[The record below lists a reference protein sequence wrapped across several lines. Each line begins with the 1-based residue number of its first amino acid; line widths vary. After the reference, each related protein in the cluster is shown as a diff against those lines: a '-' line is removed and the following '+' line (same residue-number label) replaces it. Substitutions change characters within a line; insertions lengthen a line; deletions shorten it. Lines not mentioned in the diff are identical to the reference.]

1 MTRFAEDLVAAG
13 EAAASLATITVAV
26 NRRCR
31 DDAPRHSRRRTIM
44 SGRST
49 IAVIGGTGAE
59 GGGIAL
65 RLAKGGHRV
74 LIGSRD
80 AAKAK
85 TAAAELAVL
94 AGTAIEGD
102 GNFAVAS
109 AAEIVIL
116 TVPYAAQRPTVEEIR
131 DILAGKILVDATAPL
146 VPPRVNRVQLPE
158 GGSAVAAIQ
167 ALLGESVK
175 VVSAFQNVS
184 AEKLRHLDH
193 PVDCDVL
200 VCADDAPARQ
210 TVIDLIATMG
220 LRGID
225 GGPIGNSAAA
235 EALTSLLIWINRKY
249 KVPGAGIRIT
259 GIEG

>member
-1 MTRFAEDLVAAG
+1 
-13 EAAASLATITVAV
+13 
-26 NRRCR
+26 
-31 DDAPRHSRRRTIM
+31 M

-49 IAVIGGTGAE
+49 IAIIGGTGAE
-59 GGGIAL
+59 GGGMAL
-65 RLAKGGHRV
+65 RLAKAGHRV

-85 TAAAELAVL
+85 TAAAELAAL
-94 AGTAIEGD
+94 AAGEIAGD
-102 GNFAVAS
+102 SNRAVAS

-131 DILAGKILVDATAPL
+131 DILVGKILVDATAPL

-167 ALLGESVK
+167 ALLGEQTR

-184 AEKLRHLDH
+184 AEKLKALDH
-193 PVDCDVL
+193 TVDCDVL

-210 TVIDLIATMG
+210 AVIDLIATMG
-220 LRGID
+220 MRGID
-225 GGPIGNSAAA
+225 AGPIGNSAAA

-249 KVPGAGIRIT
+249 KVPSAGIRIT
-259 GIEG
+259 GIEP

>member
-1 MTRFAEDLVAAG
+1 
-13 EAAASLATITVAV
+13 
-26 NRRCR
+26 
-31 DDAPRHSRRRTIM
+31 M
-44 SGRST
+44 SERST
-49 IAVIGGTGAE
+49 IAIVGGTGAE

-65 RLAKGGHRV
+65 RLAKAGHRV

-85 TAAAELAVL
+85 EAAAELAAL
-94 AGTAIEGD
+94 AGVEIAGD
-102 GNFAVAS
+102 GNRAVAS

-116 TVPYAAQRPTVEEIR
+116 TVPYAAQRPTVEDIR
-131 DILAGKILVDATAPL
+131 DVLAGKIFVDATAPL

-167 ALLGESVK
+167 ALLGEAVK

-184 AEKLRHLDH
+184 AEKLRHLDQ

-210 TVIDLIATMG
+210 TVIELIATMG
-220 LRGID
+220 MRGID
-225 GGPIGNSAAA
+225 AGSIGNSAAA

-259 GIEG
+259 GIDG

>member
-1 MTRFAEDLVAAG
+1 
-13 EAAASLATITVAV
+13 
-26 NRRCR
+26 
-31 DDAPRHSRRRTIM
+31 M

-49 IAVIGGTGAE
+49 IAIIGGTGAE

-65 RLAKGGHRV
+65 RLAKAGHRV

-85 TAAAELAVL
+85 AAAAELAAL
-94 AGTAIEGD
+94 AGVEIAGD
-102 GNFAVAS
+102 GHRAVAS
-109 AAEIVIL
+109 ASEIVIL

-131 DILAGKILVDATAPL
+131 DVLIGKILVDATAPL

-167 ALLGESVK
+167 ALLGEQVR
-175 VVSAFQNVS
+175 VASAFQNVS
-184 AEKLRHLDH
+184 AEKLRHLDQ

-210 TVIDLIATMG
+210 AVIDLIATMEM
-220 LRGID
+220 RGID
-225 GGPIGNSAAA
+225 GGPICNSAAA
-235 EALTSLLIWINRKY
+235 EALTSLLIWVNRKY

-259 GIEG
+259 GIAQ

>member
-1 MTRFAEDLVAAG
+1 
-13 EAAASLATITVAV
+13 
-26 NRRCR
+26 
-31 DDAPRHSRRRTIM
+31 M

-49 IAVIGGTGAE
+49 VAIIGGTGAE

-65 RLAKGGHRV
+65 RLAKAGHRV

-85 TAAAELAVL
+85 ATAAELAAL
-94 AGTAIEGD
+94 AGVAITGD
-102 GNFAVAS
+102 SNRAVAT
-109 AAEIVIL
+109 AAEIAIM
-116 TVPYAAQRPTVEEIR
+116 TVPYAAQRPTVEDIR
-131 DILAGKILVDATAPL
+131 DILAGKIFVDATAPL

-158 GGSAVAAIQ
+158 GGSAVAVMQ
-167 ALLGESVK
+167 ALLGEGVR

-184 AEKLRHLDH
+184 AEKLRHLDR

-210 TVIDLIATMG
+210 VVIDLIATMG

-225 GGPIGNSAAA
+225 AGPICNSAAA

-259 GIEG
+259 GVPD

>member
-1 MTRFAEDLVAAG
+1 
-13 EAAASLATITVAV
+13 
-26 NRRCR
+26 
-31 DDAPRHSRRRTIM
+31 M
-44 SGRST
+44 SGRPT
-49 IAVIGGTGAE
+49 IAILGGTGAE

-65 RLAKGGHRV
+65 RLAKAGHRV

-85 TAAAELAVL
+85 AAAAELAAL
-94 AGTAIEGD
+94 AGVEIAGD
-102 GNFAVAS
+102 GNRAVAT

-116 TVPYAAQRPTVEEIR
+116 TVPYAAQRPTVKEIR
-131 DILAGKILVDATAPL
+131 DVLAGKILVDATAPL

-167 ALLGESVK
+167 VLLAEQVR

-184 AEKLRHLDH
+184 AEKLRHLDQ

-210 TVIDLIATMG
+210 AVIDLIASMG
-220 LRGID
+220 MRGVD
-225 GGPIGNSAAA
+225 GGPICNSAAA
-235 EALTSLLIWINRKY
+235 EALTSLLIWVNRKY
-249 KVPGAGIRIT
+249 KVPDGAGIRIT
-259 GIEG
+259 GIAG

>member
-1 MTRFAEDLVAAG
+1 MAAG
-13 EAAASLATITVAV
+13 KAAPSLATIPVAV

-31 DDAPRHSRRRTIM
+31 DDPQRNWRDIRGGKTIM

-49 IAVIGGTGAE
+49 IAIIGGTGAE

-65 RLAKGGHRV
+65 RLARAGHRV

-85 TAAAELAVL
+85 AAAEELAAL
-94 AGTAIEGD
+94 AGVEMSGD
-102 GNFAVAS
+102 GNRAVAA
-109 AAEIVIL
+109 AAEIVVL
-116 TVPYAAQRPTVEEIR
+116 TVPYAAQRPTVDDIS

-167 ALLGESVK
+167 TLLGEQTR

-184 AEKLRHLDH
+184 AEKLRHLDQ

-210 TVIDLIATMG
+210 AVIDLIATMG
-220 LRGID
+220 MRGID
-225 GGPIGNSAAA
+225 AGPICNSAAA
-235 EALTSLLIWINRKY
+235 EALTSLLIWVNRKY

-259 GIEG
+259 GVEA